1 MINKIRE
8 YIKNRRST
16 EVRKSSRMHKY
27 LVIPL
32 GILTVSSS
40 LRFLHP
46 YLCNG
51 CARR

>member
-1 MINKIRE
+1 MINKVRE

-16 EVRKSSRMHKY
+16 EVRKSNRMHKY

-32 GILTVSSS
+32 GILTASFFQ
-40 LRFLHP
+40 RFLHP
-46 YLCNG
+46 YLYNG

>member
-1 MINKIRE
+1 MINKVRG

-32 GILTVSSS
+32 GILTVFSS
-40 LRFLHP
+40 LHFLHP
-46 YLCNG
+46 FPCIGY
-51 CARR
+51 ARR